1 MMITVKGFVKKMLPR
16 RGKKKK
22 KKRMKQGREGR
33 EVIKGY
39 NSGKILALA

>member
-16 RGKKKK
+16 RTK

-39 NSGKILALA
+39 NLGKILALA

>member
-16 RGKKKK
+16 RTHTH

-39 NSGKILALA
+39 NLGKILALA

>member
-22 KKRMKQGREGR
+22 KKDEAGQGRKR
-33 EVIKGY
+33 SHKG
-39 NSGKILALA
+39 I

>member
-16 RGKKKK
+16 RTKK

-39 NSGKILALA
+39 NLGKILALA

>member
-22 KKRMKQGREGR
+22 KRTKQGREGR

>member
-16 RGKKKK
+16 RGEKK